1 MKLKKIAS
9 LMLAGIMAVSM
20 LAGCKSSNNGN
31 NVPSDSEPINP
42 ATGVS
47 ADFESYLS
55 EAADRN
61 ITMSDDSDLNANFQR
76 LVELNVTE
84 GEAVAVYDQ
93 GIVNHAN
100 LSIALAG
107 TEYMDCEDALSDLR
121 TLANNDTDND
131 KEKTAVRVFT
141 ISGGVNEKTALRIVA
156 AQVDNAI
163 ANLPAASANGEYEYT
178 YTGSVSIVNKSGV
191 NNEGTTRNAW
201 IIAVSVSRT
210 PSKV

>member
-20 LAGCKSSNNGN
+20 LAGCKSGSNGN
-31 NVPSDSEPINP
+31 NVPSDSESTNP

-61 ITMSDDSDLNANFQR
+61 ITMSDDSDLNTKFQR

-84 GEAVAVYDQ
+84 GDAVTIYNQ

-107 TEYMDCEDALSDLR
+107 TKYMDCEDALGDLA
-121 TLANNDTDND
+121 TLANSNTDND

-141 ISGGVNEKTALRIVA
+141 ISGGVNEEAALRSVA